1 MLRSRFLAIGL
12 IASLFAGP
20 AAAEGYP
27 SRLITLIVPYAAG
40 GSTDSTARLVAE
52 GLSAKFKQPVI
63 VENRPG
69 AAGTIGQ
76 DAVARAKNDGYTLLF
91 SAAGPLAITPS
102 VVAQLPYKP
111 FESFRPIKLVASSPL
126 VLLAGPKVKAESVD
140 ALIAEAKKRDG
151 GMTYGSFGNG
161 SISHLMGERFK
172 AATGAPLVHV
182 PYKGSSP
189 ALNDLIGGHIDIMF
203 DVLVTGLPQVKG
215 GKLRALAVTSA
226 QRSKL
231 LPEVP
236 TTAEANVKDFMA
248 DTWFG
253 LLAPAGTEDAVIATL
268 SSALDEVIASPSF
281 AEALNLQGAVVRGGS
296 PEDFAVFFK
305 AELAKWKAAAELAG
319 IKPQ

>member
-1 MLRSRFLAIGL
+1 MLRLKSLAIGIVAYL
-12 IASLFAGP
+12 LAGP
-20 AAAEGYP
+20 AAAEIYP
-27 SRLITLIVPYAAG
+27 SRLITLVVPYAAG

-76 DAVARAKNDGYTLLF
+76 DTVARAKNDGYTLLF

-111 FESFRPIKLVASSPL
+111 FESFRPIKLIASSPL

-305 AELAKWKAAAELAG
+305 TELAKWKSAAVMAG
-319 IKPQ
+319 ITPQ